1 MKIVYYVLSA
11 FAALVVVVICP
22 YTACVTINKKAV
34 SNTPSKTEVV
44 NLDKSYRVSKAKFK
58 GHEYLLFESGEKG
71 EKVMLSSLNTKL
83 IARFAASNL
92 IKRK

>member
-34 SNTPSKTEVV
+34 SKTPSKTEVV
-44 NLDKSYRVSKAKFK
+44 DLDKTYRVSNAKFK
-58 GHEYLLFESGEKG
+58 GHDYLLFESGEKG
-71 EKVMLSSLNTKL
+71 EKGYAIFLEHKADCKVCCEQ
-83 IARFAASNL
+83 FD
-92 IKRK
+92 

>member
-34 SNTPSKTEVV
+34 SNTPSKTDVV
-44 NLDKSYRVSKAKFK
+44 DLDKTYRVSNAKYK
-58 GHEYLLFESGEKG
+58 GHDYLLFESGERGQVGYAIFLEHKADC
-71 EKVMLSSLNTKL
+71 KVCCEQ
-83 IARFAASNL
+83 FD
-92 IKRK
+92 

>member
-34 SNTPSKTEVV
+34 SNTPSKTDTI
-44 NLDKSYRVSKAKFK
+44 NIDKTYRVSNAKFK
-58 GHEYLLFESGEKG
+58 GHDYLLFESGEKG
-71 EKVMLSSLNTKL
+71 EVGYAIFLEHKADCKVCCEQ
-83 IARFAASNL
+83 FD
-92 IKRK
+92 

>member
-71 EKVMLSSLNTKL
+71 EVGYAIFLEHKADCKVCCEQ
-83 IARFAASNL
+83 FD
-92 IKRK
+92 

>member
-1 MKIVYYVLSA
+1 MKIVYYVLSG
-11 FAALVVVVICP
+11 FAAVVVVVICP
-22 YTACVTINKKAV
+22 YTSCVTINKKAV

-71 EKVMLSSLNTKL
+71 EVGYAIFLEHKADCKVCCEQ
-83 IARFAASNL
+83 FD
-92 IKRK
+92 

>member
-44 NLDKSYRVSKAKFK
+44 NLDKTYRVSNAKFK
-58 GHEYLLFESGEKG
+58 GHDYLLFESGERG
-71 EKVMLSSLNTKL
+71 EKGYAIFLEHKADCKVCCEQ
-83 IARFAASNL
+83 FD
-92 IKRK
+92 

>member
-58 GHEYLLFESGEKG
+58 GHDYLLFESGEKG
-71 EKVMLSSLNTKL
+71 EKGYAIFLEHKADCKVCCEQ
-83 IARFAASNL
+83 FD
-92 IKRK
+92 

>member
-34 SNTPSKTEVV
+34 SNTSTKTDTI
-44 NLDKSYRVSKAKFK
+44 NIDKTYRVSNAKFK
-58 GHEYLLFESGEKG
+58 GHDYLLFESGEKG
-71 EKVMLSSLNTKL
+71 EVGYAIFLEHKADCKVCCEQ
-83 IARFAASNL
+83 FD
-92 IKRK
+92 

>member
-34 SNTPSKTEVV
+34 SNTPSKNEVV

-71 EKVMLSSLNTKL
+71 EKGYAIFLEHKADCKVCCEQ
-83 IARFAASNL
+83 FD
-92 IKRK
+92 